1 MARSSILEYLE
12 NFRLHAAEPAYVFRR
27 GYRVQRW
34 SYGEVLQNAYRFAHA
49 IEARGIGRG
58 AKVVIWGENCAEWIV
73 AFFGCLLRGAIV
85 VPIDKIAAPDFAAR
99 VAQQVDAKLCVGS
112 AQNTIP
118 GVAHFDLETLREQLV
133 KVSDAPL
140 VVAGVGRDDIV
151 QIVFTSGT
159 TAEPRGVVIT
169 HGNILANL
177 EPLEREIGNYLKYE
191 RVFHPLRFLNLL
203 PLSHVFGQFLGIFLP
218 QMLAATVLFQDT
230 LNPTE
235 VIRAIKTERVSVV
248 VAVPRLM
255 ESLKEKLERD
265 IEAAGKTDWFHR
277 QFEAARDEKFVKR
290 WWRFRRIH
298 NQFGW
303 KFWAFISGGAALDA
317 ETEEFWRRLS
327 FVVIQGYGL
336 TETTSLISLN
346 HPFHTG
352 KRSIGKVMEGREM
365 KLDENGEILV
375 RGANVAAGYWQN
387 HELKPVLGEDGWFRT
402 GDLGALDAE
411 GNLYFKGR
419 KKNVIVTREGMN
431 IYPEDL
437 EAVLRQQPE
446 VRDCVVVGLEQG
458 GNAEPIAALLLR
470 NAADEAEVVARA
482 NQHLAEFQRIRR
494 WVTWPEEDF
503 PRTPTQKPKI
513 GVIQQAIKEK
523 FSSAAAVAPAQG
535 GLGDLISRIT
545 GRSTGVLDPDAKL
558 EGDLNLSSMDR
569 VELMSALEDR
579 YQVDLS
585 EANFAQVSTVADL
598 ERMLHQPQRAQQ
610 SGYHYPRWAQRWP
623 VTWIRNFFYY
633 LLSLPATL
641 IMAHPK
647 IVGRENLEGVEGPV
661 LITCNHITYIDVGFV
676 LIAMPARIRN
686 RLAVGMLGERLWG
699 MWRPPASM
707 NVLARWW
714 QQAGYYLVVAL
725 FNVFPL
731 PQQSGVRESFAFAG
745 ESVDRGYSVVVFPE
759 GRRTPDGKP
768 SPFRSGVGLL
778 AQRLGI
784 PVVSLRIDGLF
795 DMKLSGRKIARRGEL
810 KVHDWQAFTVLSRN
824 SRGRNYQPIRTRHLD
839 FVMRLLAP
847 CYGEVIRISVLL
859 VVRNSGLLNRRP
871 ECCSPAAEGNECAMR
886 S

>member
-1 MARSSILEYLE
+1 M
-12 NFRLHAAEPAYVFRR
+12 
-27 GYRVQRW
+27 
-34 SYGEVLQNAYRFAHA
+34 
-49 IEARGIGRG
+49 
-58 AKVVIWGENCAEWIV
+58 
-73 AFFGCLLRGAIV
+73 
-85 VPIDKIAAPDFAAR
+85 
-99 VAQQVDAKLCVGS
+99 
-112 AQNTIP
+112 T
-118 GVAHFDLETLREQLV
+118 
-133 KVSDAPL
+133 
-140 VVAGVGRDDIV
+140 RDDIV

-177 EPLEREIGNYLKYE
+177 EPLEREIGKYLKYE
-191 RVFHPLRFLNLL
+191 RIFHPLRFLNLL

-218 QMLAATVLFQDT
+218 QLLAGTVLFQDT
-230 LNPTE
+230 LNPSE
-235 VIRAIKTERVSVV
+235 VMHTIKAERVSVV

-255 ESLKEKLERD
+255 ESLKDKIERD
-265 IEAAGKTDWFHR
+265 LEAAGRAEWFRR
-277 QFEAARDEKFVKR
+277 QFEAAKHEHFARR

-303 KFWAFISGGAALDA
+303 KFWAFISGGAALDV

-352 KRSIGKVMEGREM
+352 KRSIGKVLEGREM

-387 HELKPVLGEDGWFRT
+387 KELKQVLDEDGWFHT
-402 GDLGALDAE
+402 GDLGAFDDD

-437 EAVLRQQPE
+437 ETVLRQQPE
-446 VRDCVVVGLEQG
+446 VRDCVVVGFEQG
-458 GNAEPIAALLLR
+458 GNAEPFAALLLR
-470 NAADEAEVVARA
+470 NAADPAAVIARA
-482 NQHLAEFQRIRR
+482 NHKLADFQQMRR
-494 WVTWPEEDF
+494 WLVWPEEDF

-513 GVIQQAIKEK
+513 NAIRQAIQQQL
-523 FSSAAAVAPAQG
+523 SPVGAAAPAPG
-535 GLGDLISRIT
+535 GLAELISRIT
-545 GRSTGVLDPDAKL
+545 GRSTGALAPDAKL

-585 EANFAQVSTVADL
+585 EANFAQASTVADL
-598 ERMLHQPQRAQQ
+598 ERMLHQPQLAQQ

-647 IVGRENLEGVEGPV
+647 IVGRENLKGVEGPV
-661 LITCNHITYIDVGFV
+661 LITCNHVTYIDVGFV

-686 RLAVGMLGERLWG
+686 NLAVGMLGERLWG

-707 NVLARWW
+707 NMLARWW

-745 ESVDRGYSVVVFPE
+745 KSVDRGYSVVVFPE
-759 GRRTPDGKP
+759 GRRTDDGRP
-768 SPFRSGVGLL
+768 SPFRSGVGML
-778 AQRLGI
+778 AQRLDI
-784 PVVSLRIDGLF
+784 PVVPIRIDGLYE
-795 DMKLSGRKIARRGEL
+795 MKLSGRKIARRGEL
-810 KVHDWQAFTVLSRN
+810 KVLIGKPLRFS
-824 SRGRNYQPIRTRHLD
+824 
-839 FVMRLLAP
+839 
-847 CYGEVIRISVLL
+847 
-859 VVRNSGLLNRRP
+859 P
-871 ECCSPAAEGNECAMR
+871 ETPAEEITSQLENITW
-886 S
+886 SL